1 MSEILSLIHTK
12 MKIQTNID
20 IESDRDA
27 PFFSSNHAV
36 HHMRELRRCCWSGAF
51 QLLGSSRPLDI
62 GTMCVAAIVGVVAA
76 ESANVDL
83 DSVLAE
89 QCRLER

>member
-1 MSEILSLIHTK
+1 MPLSSAAIMLFTICA
-12 MKIQTNID
+12 NSVD
-20 IESDRDA
+20 VVGPA
-27 PFFSSNHAV
+27 PFNCSA
-36 HHMRELRRCCWSGAF
+36 RAA
-51 QLLGSSRPLDI
+51 LDI

>member
-1 MSEILSLIHTK
+1 MKLQNTLVDHRFDASPWRRTPGRDEVRVLRRVKMSEILSLIHTK

-36 HHMRELRRCCWSGAF
+36 RHVRTPWMLLVRRLS
-51 QLLGSSRPLDI
+51 
-62 GTMCVAAIVGVVAA
+62 AA
-76 ESANVDL
+76 
-83 DSVLAE
+83 
-89 QCRLER
+89 RLEPPS